1 MQETRDKLLQK
12 EHQELM
18 QKLHREAAEREVW
31 KNRQNARLEK
41 ERIAKECKEQER
53 LAQLKEWKEVLA
65 IRNSASV
72 FPPPPTTPPPA
83 LNDCWVMRSSGIGMA
98 HTAKAFGSISD
109 ASMRET
115 A

>member
-12 EHQELM
+12 ENQELM

-72 FPPPPTTPPPA
+72 FPPPPSPRPR
-83 LNDCWVMRSSGIGMA
+83 MGGRGGGSGATRG
-98 HTAKAFGSISD
+98 FLFSPVYGGED
-109 ASMRET
+109 AEGR
-115 A
+115 